1 MSLSS
6 VVRLSRPFFKTGLKY
21 GIVNLNRT
29 GPLQIVSNEMRPR
42 FFSVSRVFCKD
53 WVEVT
58 FETLDGSYTVKGK
71 EGDNL
76 LDVVINNDVDLDGFG
91 ACEGTL
97 SCSTCHLIFEKE
109 DFDKIEDPCTDEELD
124 MLDLAYGLS
133 DTDMSLSLAGCG
145 FLGVYLIGALECL
158 NRFSPRFIS
167 KVQVAGASAGALMG
181 ASLICEVPFD
191 GVRFGFL
198 RIAEEA
204 QKWRMGPFTPG
215 FKFENHLLKG
225 LEALP
230 DDAHLRAS
238 GRLHVSLTRVPD
250 MSNVIIS
257 NWDSR
262 EDLIQTLRCSSF
274 ILGYSGLQPPML
286 KGVRYID
293 GSYSNRQP
301 VIGPNPITI
310 SPYSGYADIS
320 PNEED
325 QSYGK
330 LKWYQQSFDV
340 SYTNAVS
347 IYRTLMPPPP
357 LVLNQYYCSGYLDAV
372 LYIKRLK
379 KT

>member
-1 MSLSS
+1 
-6 VVRLSRPFFKTGLKY
+6 
-21 GIVNLNRT
+21 
-29 GPLQIVSNEMRPR
+29 
-42 FFSVSRVFCKD
+42 
-53 WVEVT
+53 
-58 FETLDGSYTVKGK
+58 
-71 EGDNL
+71 
-76 LDVVINNDVDLDGFG
+76 
-91 ACEGTL
+91 
-97 SCSTCHLIFEKE
+97 
-109 DFDKIEDPCTDEELD
+109 
-124 MLDLAYGLS
+124 MLDLHSRG
-133 DTDMSLSLAGCG
+133 MSLSLAGCG

-158 NRFSPRFIS
+158 SRFAPRFIS

-181 ASLICEVPFD
+181 ASLICNVPFD

-198 RIAEEA
+198 RTAEEA
-204 QKWRMGPFTPG
+204 QKWKMGPLTPG
-215 FKFENHLLKG
+215 FKFESHLLKG

-230 DDAHLRAS
+230 HDAHIKAS

-257 NWDSR
+257 SWDSR

-274 ILGYSGLQPPML
+274 ILGYSGLQPPMV

-301 VIGPNPITI
+301 VIEPNAITI

-320 PNEED
+320 PREDD

-340 SYTNAVS
+340 SYANAVS

-357 LVLNQYYCSGYLDAV
+357 LILNQYYCRGYSDAV
-372 LYIKRLK
+372 LYLRRLK
-379 KT
+379 KS